1 MLSANI
7 IRNLQHSPMTSPGP
21 ENPPPA
27 ELTKAPWRVLL
38 VDSEASSRASTQ
50 VLLEA
55 QGLAVVAVD
64 SGEAAVTRSA
74 RQSFDLILTDLQL
87 PGIDGLEA
95 ARRIRA
101 RERLQGMVR
110 IAIVA
115 HVRDAS
121 NIDRAELTAAGLDE
135 VALKP
140 LTQEA
145 LQRLIDCGLLKTAP
159 SAASG
164 RRGLSP
170 ERLAELFRESAARL
184 VGELRAAAA
193 SGDQGTLLRSAHTLK
208 SISAHV
214 SADELMAACLALE
227 NALHDNEPAS
237 KTEPLIAAVLASYAA
252 LDSALLANQDVGQPS
267 VPAAQTAGTLHVL
280 VVDDEE
286 NERFLVCHILERNG
300 YAVDA
305 VASGEAALE
314 FCARNWPGKPNA
326 IVLDGM
332 MPGMDGIR
340 TCKALRDK
348 YPEQALKI
356 VMLSGISDPAWRA
369 RAIEAG
375 ASELMEKSV
384 STGNLA
390 DNLNAS
396 LRGAKPA

>member
-1 MLSANI
+1 MIPPA
-7 IRNLQHSPMTSPGP
+7 P

-27 ELTKAPWRVLL
+27 TPPKAAWRVLL
-38 VDSEASSRASTQ
+38 VDSEASSREATRA
-50 VLLEA
+50 LLEA
-55 QGLAVVAVD
+55 QGISVVTVD
-64 SGEAAVTRSA
+64 SSETAVTRSA
-74 RQSFDLILTDLQL
+74 RQSFDLILMDPQL
-87 PGIDGLEA
+87 PGIDGIEA

-110 IAIVA
+110 VAIVA
-115 HVRDAS
+115 HIRDAS
-121 NIDRAELTAAGLDE
+121 NIDRAQLTSAGLDE

-140 LTQEA
+140 LTHEE
-145 LQRLIDCGLLKTAP
+145 LRRLIDCGLLKTAP
-159 SAASG
+159 SVASG

-184 VGELRAAAA
+184 IAELRAAAA
-193 SGDQGTLLRSAHTLK
+193 SGDQVTLLRSAHTLK

-227 NALHDNEPAS
+227 NALHDNEPTS
-237 KTEPLIAAVLASYAA
+237 STEPLIAAVLSCYAS
-252 LDSALLANQDVGQPS
+252 LDGALLANKDVGQLA
-267 VPAAQTAGTLHVL
+267 VHPAPTAGTMHVL

-305 VASGEAALE
+305 VASGEAAVE
-314 FCARNWPGKPNA
+314 FCARNWPDKPSA
-326 IVLDGM
+326 VVLDGM
-332 MPGMDGIR
+332 MPGMDGIQ

-348 YPEQALKI
+348 YPERALRVI
-356 VMLSGISDPAWRA
+356 MLSGISDPEWRA

-390 DNLNAS
+390 DSLNAS
-396 LRGAKPA
+396 LRGSKPA